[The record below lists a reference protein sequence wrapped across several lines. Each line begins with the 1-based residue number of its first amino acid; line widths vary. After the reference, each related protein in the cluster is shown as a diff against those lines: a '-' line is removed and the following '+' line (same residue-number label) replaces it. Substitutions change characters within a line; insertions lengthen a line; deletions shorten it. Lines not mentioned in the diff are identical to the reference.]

1 MISALIKDPFFWI
14 VAVCLVVIFALYLYM
29 FLKRHDRKPIDLAKH
44 GWDL

>member
-14 VAVCLVVIFALYLYM
+14 FAVCIAVIFALYLYM

-44 GWDL
+44 GFDL